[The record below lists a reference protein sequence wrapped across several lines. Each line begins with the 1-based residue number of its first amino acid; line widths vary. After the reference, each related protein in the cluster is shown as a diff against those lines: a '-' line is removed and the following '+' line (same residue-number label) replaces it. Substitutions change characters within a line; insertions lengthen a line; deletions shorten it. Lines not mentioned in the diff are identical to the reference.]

1 MAGMREEK
9 NGQNGWS
16 NLSNHLDTAYYLQD
30 ELGSPIR
37 LLDEEGNMRETY
49 GYDEFGQNLYR
60 KQGQIQPFGYT
71 GYQSD
76 RIAGT
81 YYAQAREYRAEL
93 GRFAGVDII
102 KGFAAA
108 PYTLNECGYCW
119 GNPMVLVDL
128 DGAWPKWIETATKV
142 VTVTVAVVAV
152 AGAVAATGGV
162 GVVLGVVAGAAV
174 GGVVNGFVNEANGG
188 SYINGWVG
196 GAVSGGMQTLGGLI
210 NPVIFVLA
218 GSANGLASIVTD
230 RLDNWDPTNDKYKT
244 KEEIFEDARINAIKG
259 MAYSIPGA
267 LMGWFTN
274 FANVYPSVVNELMK
288 GYNYNF
294 GNALNQFYGIIDNL
308 LLGKDSLDEKNNR
321 TYKD

>member
-1 MAGMREEK
+1 MREEK

-16 NLSNHLDTAYYLQD
+16 NLSKHPDTAYYLQD

-49 GYDEFGQNLYR
+49 GYDEFGQDLYR
-60 KQGQIQPFGYT
+60 NQGQIQPFGYT

-76 RIAGT
+76 RIAET

-108 PYTLNECGYCW
+108 PYTLNEYGYCW
-119 GNPMVLVDL
+119 GNPMVLMDL